1 MHLWAHAI
9 SGLILE
15 FHAYQGDR
23 DSTIGCPSLFQS
35 ILNQNQRIS
44 QVCPDCATPTTNPR
58 ATQAP
63 RLLITAG
70 PTYEPIDAVRFVGNR
85 SSGRLG
91 SALADSAQDSG
102 WKVTLLLGPNAVLP
116 TNSDVEVVRF
126 FSFLDLQSLLQTHWP
141 QADTLIMA
149 AAVADYRPVISPDD
163 LGRKRKRE
171 AGDFMLRLEPTPD
184 LLAQCAHDARTNQLL
199 IGFALEPKDGLIA
212 STKEKLR
219 RKNIDLI
226 VANALETMDSDSIE
240 ATLLSNPDR
249 GVPDQQSTPGLLS
262 KAAFAQWL
270 IAQITPLTHQRMGTP
285 TGTTTN
291 GR

>member
-1 MHLWAHAI
+1 MSDPVPPH
-9 SGLILE
+9 
-15 FHAYQGDR
+15 
-23 DSTIGCPSLFQS
+23 FQS
-35 ILNQNQRIS
+35 ILEDI
-44 QVCPDCATPTTNPR
+44 QVCADR
-58 ATQAP
+58 ATHPPADSDLSSVP
-63 RLLITAG
+63 TLLITAG
-70 PTYEPIDAVRFVGNR
+70 PTYEPIDAVRFIGNR

-91 SALADSAQDSG
+91 SALADCAQSSG
-102 WKVTLLLGPNAVLP
+102 WRVILLLGPNAVLP
-116 TNSDVEVVRF
+116 TNPDVEVVRF
-126 FSFLDLQSLLQTHWP
+126 FSLSDLQTLLQTRLS

-149 AAVADYRPVISPDD
+149 AAVADYRPVISPDE

-171 AGDFMLRLEPTPD
+171 AGDFVLKLESTPD
-184 LLAQCAHDARTNQLL
+184 LLAQCAQHARKNQLL
-199 IGFALEPKDGLIA
+199 IGFALEPKDRLIA
-212 STKEKLR
+212 SAKDKLG

-240 ATLLSNPDR
+240 ATLLGNPDR
-249 GVPDQQSTPGLLS
+249 GVPYQQSTPGLLS